1 MQVALYTRKIAPD
14 QIDILRDLI
23 EELEK
28 NKIAISLHKSLVS
41 LYNGT
46 QLFSVFDNYID
57 IQKQRIDYFICLG
70 GDGTILDSVTFI
82 RDSNIPILG
91 INLGRLGF
99 LVTITK
105 EEIKIVIE
113 ALLQNNI
120 IVEKRHL
127 LHLNSNKDIFKD
139 APFAL
144 NEFSLLKRDISSM
157 IKINAHYN
165 GEFLNTYWADGL
177 IVATPTG
184 STGYNLSCGGP
195 VVFPESRS
203 FVITPVSPHNL
214 NIRSI
219 IVPSNSILSFDVEG
233 RSNEFICTLDARSE
247 IVNKDISLAVKEEDF
262 EVSLVRLEENSFLMS
277 LKNKLTWGYDKR
289 N

>member
-120 IVEKRHL
+120 IVEKKTFT
-127 LHLNSNKDIFKD
+127 SF
-139 APFAL
+139 
-144 NEFSLLKRDISSM
+144 EFQ
-157 IKINAHYN
+157 
-165 GEFLNTYWADGL
+165 
-177 IVATPTG
+177 
-184 STGYNLSCGGP
+184 
-195 VVFPESRS
+195 
-203 FVITPVSPHNL
+203 
-214 NIRSI
+214 
-219 IVPSNSILSFDVEG
+219 
-233 RSNEFICTLDARSE
+233 
-247 IVNKDISLAVKEEDF
+247 
-262 EVSLVRLEENSFLMS
+262 
-277 LKNKLTWGYDKR
+277 
-289 N
+289 